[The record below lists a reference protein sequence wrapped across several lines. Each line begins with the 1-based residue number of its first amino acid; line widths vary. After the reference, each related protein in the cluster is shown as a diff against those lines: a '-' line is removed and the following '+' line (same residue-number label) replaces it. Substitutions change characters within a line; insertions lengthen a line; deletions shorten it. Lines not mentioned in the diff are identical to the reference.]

1 MSIEL
6 AKITDLDAL
15 LEIENECFKDPYTRD
30 DMLYELSQ
38 NPCSKILIFKK
49 EWGFAGFLD
58 FWITFDSATI
68 CQIGVKKSE
77 RRQGIGEAL
86 LLEAIKILKEENVEF
101 FTLEVRASNTA
112 AIALYT
118 KVGFEKVTVKTGYYK
133 DGEDAIYMVKGL
145 I

>member
-1 MSIEL
+1 M
-6 AKITDLDAL
+6 TH
-15 LEIENECFKDPYTRD
+15 
-30 DMLYELSQ
+30 
-38 NPCSKILIFKK
+38 
-49 EWGFAGFLD
+49 WGEHF
-58 FWITFDSATI
+58 
-68 CQIGVKKSE
+68 
-77 RRQGIGEAL
+77 
-86 LLEAIKILKEENVEF
+86 EF